1 GVCARAAATA
11 QRCHCPVHPVSRS
24 GDRPRRAWRH
34 QPHTPASVGGG
45 LRLWPVARFRVC
57 QRVDEHGPA
66 TGRDSCGAAALQP
79 GRGGRPDAVRAAHG
93 AARTRFP
100 HPGNMLATLGCGSTS
115 LHRWDTRRLLDAAT
129 HRASSWGMAMRPTR
143 DNSRMVIGFG
153 AMTLL
158 LVWTSCAHA
167 HVEHG
172 QAAGFVA
179 GFGHPWSGFDHVI
192 AMIAVGI
199 WGAQLGEP
207 AIWLL
212 PVTFPMVM

>member
-1 GVCARAAATA
+1 AG
-11 QRCHCPVHPVSRS
+11 
-24 GDRPRRAWRH
+24 
-34 QPHTPASVGGG
+34 
-45 LRLWPVARFRVC
+45 
-57 QRVDEHGPA
+57 
-66 TGRDSCGAAALQP
+66 
-79 GRGGRPDAVRAAHG
+79 HG
-93 AARTRFP
+93 AARTRLP
-100 HPGNMLATLGCGSTS
+100 PPGNMLATLGCGSTS

-129 HRASSWGMAMRPTR
+129 HRASPWGMAMRPTR
-143 DNSRMVIGFG
+143 DNSRMMIGLG

-179 GFGHPWSGFDHVI
+179 GFGHPWSGFDHVL

-212 PVTFPMVM
+212 PVTFPMVMAFGGFLVLIGVHLPGVECGIAASALLLGAMVYLEARPQLLWAAV